1 MMDNW
6 SEVILFLAQQI
17 RDAET
22 MRDCYVGE
30 IKRLT
35 SENEALKERLAEME
49 VEAHAENALEA
60 AR

>member
-6 SEVILFLAQQI
+6 SEVITFLAQQI

-22 MRDCYVGE
+22 MRDYYAGE
-30 IKRLT
+30 ITRLRA
-35 SENEALKERLAEME
+35 ENKALMERLAEME
-49 VEAHAENALEA
+49 VAAHAEDSLEA